1 MNRTQRPDVLITG
14 GGVVGASSALA
25 LAKTGLHV
33 ALIEKYEP
41 PRWQATVP
49 DLRVY
54 AFAPD
59 SAALL
64 RTFNVWPTVCAT
76 RAQPY
81 HRMRIWDSGGGDE
94 LHFDAATLGREQ
106 LGWIVENALLVNQL
120 WSALADAMYNCI
132 ALHGSPP

>member
-49 DLRVY
+49 DLRVSRIC
-54 AFAPD
+54 PGQC
-59 SAALL
+59 
-64 RTFNVWPTVCAT
+64 RTPAHLQRMADRVRDT
-76 RAQPY
+76 RPAIPSHADLGQW
-81 HRMRIWDSGGGDE
+81 RSG
-94 LHFDAATLGREQ
+94 
-106 LGWIVENALLVNQL
+106 
-120 WSALADAMYNCI
+120 
-132 ALHGSPP
+132 

>member
-64 RTFNVWPTVCAT
+64 RTFNVWPTVQRDT
-76 RAQPY
+76 RPAIPS
-81 HRMRIWDSGGGDE
+81 HAD
-94 LHFDAATLGREQ
+94 LGQWRR
-106 LGWIVENALLVNQL
+106 G
-120 WSALADAMYNCI
+120 
-132 ALHGSPP
+132 